1 MHEGPFEGLVLR
13 FTIHWNN
20 YSNQSDS
27 LFSFNSSS
35 SCLDLST
42 QLNSS
47 IQKHNIQLPTIKI
60 NSQMTT
66 LFVHPLVKNLN
77 QLDIQFFI
85 AQRLMLLEE
94 GENISATELPPSKVV
109 SAALVL
115 EFISQSFSQSGLD
128 KIASCGSTSELAQ
141 YISNIDA
148 WKILTTD
155 RQTFGKL
162 AQEIVRST
170 QDEQALYASI
180 EGCPFQFKSD
190 N

>member
-1 MHEGPFEGLVLR
+1 
-13 FTIHWNN
+13 
-20 YSNQSDS
+20 
-27 LFSFNSSS
+27 
-35 SCLDLST
+35 
-42 QLNSS
+42 
-47 IQKHNIQLPTIKI
+47 
-60 NSQMTT
+60 
-66 LFVHPLVKNLN
+66 
-77 QLDIQFFI
+77 
-85 AQRLMLLEE
+85 MLLEE